1 MKLIILGA
9 NGMMGSML
17 VYLAKK
23 KNLDVHAID
32 RSQFDVMKDNV
43 SILDDLLKLPQGP
56 VTIVNCIGCIPQ
68 KKYTSGEYIKIN
80 QEFPHSLSKY
90 CQEKGVYFIHLST
103 NCVYSGKYGDVSE
116 TDMPDAD
123 DTYGM
128 TKLLGEPAYG
138 LVIRSSIIGPERN
151 SSSGLFAW
159 YTQNKEKRVNG
170 FLHQYW
176 NGLTTLEL
184 SHFILEQLDTS
195 LLVSHVVHV
204 HSEMSISKYNLL
216 CLIKNIF
223 STAVDIDPI
232 DCPLKY
238 YTLKSTSTETRKYI
252 KYQLEDLKLIYS
264 DFMNSSVLSTIT
276 CTSYNPALPFPHMFQ
291 DSFLE
296 AQFALNLQDE
306 ILKIPRENFDRY
318 QNPFESKYTLRDK
331 YNFPPL
337 LSKLFTELQ
346 SGSFVNELSKLCEYP
361 LQLDTERHYW
371 GVHLYDSGD
380 CLDIHVD
387 AGIHPILNKKKH
399 LTLGIYL
406 SVNYD
411 ESHGCHLELWNGS
424 SCLSTTPVITE
435 KAVSIA
441 PIFNRLVLFTNT
453 DTAWH
458 GNPTPLNA
466 PASTKRIFITISYLS
481 DDTSLINTNKK
492 AYFIKRP
499 EDPDDLEKDR
509 LRLLRVNPETC
520 KDVYRVNM

>member
-43 SILDDLLKLPQGP
+43 SKLDDIVQVYQDS

-68 KKYTSGEYIKIN
+68 KKYTSDEYIKIN

-291 DSFLE
+291 DSFYFFLS
-296 AQFALNLQDE
+296 QFSF
-306 ILKIPRENFDRY
+306 NFTTQY
-318 QNPFESKYTLRDK
+318 
-331 YNFPPL
+331 
-337 LSKLFTELQ
+337 
-346 SGSFVNELSKLCEYP
+346 SFQFSRC
-361 LQLDTERHYW
+361 
-371 GVHLYDSGD
+371 
-380 CLDIHVD
+380 
-387 AGIHPILNKKKH
+387 
-399 LTLGIYL
+399 
-406 SVNYD
+406 
-411 ESHGCHLELWNGS
+411 
-424 SCLSTTPVITE
+424 
-435 KAVSIA
+435 
-441 PIFNRLVLFTNT
+441 
-453 DTAWH
+453 
-458 GNPTPLNA
+458 
-466 PASTKRIFITISYLS
+466 
-481 DDTSLINTNKK
+481 INVM
-492 AYFIKRP
+492 IC
-499 EDPDDLEKDR
+499 
-509 LRLLRVNPETC
+509 V
-520 KDVYRVNM
+520 